1 MPIDHTNIEVIKTGV
16 IKNQTR
22 LPVVIIGAGPAGLMA
37 AEVLAQAGYT
47 VQVYEQKPTAAR
59 KFLMAGKTGLNISHN
74 EEFNSF
80 VQRYDQPDWLSPM
93 LQQCDAAWIQQWM
106 QDLGIESYV
115 GSSGRI
121 FPVAMKAAPLLR
133 AWLLRLKSQG
143 VEFFYRYQWLGWND
157 RGESHGE
164 DRGEY
169 HNKNLEENR
178 GALIFHNLAQ
188 LDSESQSQEK
198 KIKVKASAT
207 VLALGGGSWTRLGS
221 DAAWVPLLQAQH
233 VEIKPLQPSNVG
245 VLVDWSV
252 FMQPLAG
259 QPLKRVKA
267 WVNAG
272 QYHQGEAVISHYGL
286 EGGLI
291 YRLSRELREPLNRQ
305 GSANVYFDLLPDIS
319 IDVLTSKLQKTA
331 KQSMQTTWRKAGL
344 DATKIALLRECMPK
358 QDWTNPVKVAA
369 AIKQL
374 PVKISGFRPID
385 EAISTAGGVSLEAIN
400 HQLMLKQKPSVFCC
414 GEMLDWDAPTG
425 GYLLTACFATGQHV
439 GQGVIK
445 YLQKNN

>member
-1 MPIDHTNIEVIKTGV
+1 MPRKFIKSASTDSKADTQIE
-16 IKNQTR
+16 

-37 AEVLAQAGYT
+37 AEVLAQAGYR

-74 EEFNSF
+74 EAFDAF

-93 LQQCDAAWIQQWM
+93 LQQCDAAWIQRWM
-106 QDLGIESYV
+106 HDLGIASYV

-133 AWLLRLKSQG
+133 AWLLSLKGQG
-143 VEFFYRYQWLGWND
+143 VEFFYRHQWLGWND
-157 RGESHGE
+157 
-164 DRGEY
+164 D
-169 HNKNLEENR
+169 NQLMFNQ
-178 GALIFHNLAQ
+178 LAPSGVNT
-188 LDSESQSQEK
+188 DEK
-198 KIKVKASAT
+198 PTAVVVSTRAV

-221 DAAWVPLLQAQH
+221 DAAWIPLLQAQQ
-233 VEIKPLQPSNVG
+233 VTVSPLQPSNVG

-267 WVNAG
+267 WVNSERC
-272 QYHQGEAVISHYGL
+272 YQGEAVVSHYGL

-291 YRLSRELREPLNRQ
+291 YRLSRELRVPLNAQ
-305 GSANVYFDLLPDIS
+305 GSAVIYLDLLPDMS
-319 IDVLTSKLQKTA
+319 ADVLRQRLQKTA
-331 KQSMQTTWRKAGL
+331 KQSMQTLWRKAGL
-344 DATKIALLRECMPK
+344 DTTKMALIRECIPK
-358 QDWTNPVKVAA
+358 QDWSNPEKITA

-374 PVKISGFRPID
+374 PVQVQGFRPID
-385 EAISTAGGVSLEAIN
+385 EAISTAGGVSLEALDD
-400 HQLMLKQKPSVFCC
+400 QLMLKQKAGVFAC

-425 GYLLTACFATGQHV
+425 GYLLTACFATGRQA
-439 GQGVIK
+439 GQGVIDW
-445 YLQKNN
+445 LETQDKNTG